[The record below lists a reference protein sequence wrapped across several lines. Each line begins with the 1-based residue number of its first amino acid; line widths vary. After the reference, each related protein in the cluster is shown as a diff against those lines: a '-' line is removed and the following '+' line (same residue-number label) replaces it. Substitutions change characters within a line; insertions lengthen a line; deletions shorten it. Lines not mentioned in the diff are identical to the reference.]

1 LDEAMKINDWRR
13 KIDAIDVA
21 MLHLLNLRA
30 ELALEVG
37 RLKGKRGASLRVPER
52 EGEIL
57 SRMLQ
62 LNTGPLDDVSVKM
75 IFQAILN
82 ESIRTQESNGR
93 GSAEAVA
100 PGRSRSASKRGR
112 VGAA

>member
-1 LDEAMKINDWRR
+1 MDEVMRINDWRK

-52 EGEIL
+52 EREIL
-57 SRMLQ
+57 SRMLR
-62 LNTGPLDDVSVKM
+62 LNTGPLDDASVKK
-75 IFQAILN
+75 IYQAILN
-82 ESIRTQESNGR
+82 ESIRTQESNGC

-100 PGRSRSASKRGR
+100 PGRSGRASKRGR
-112 VGAA
+112 VAAA